1 MNMNM
6 EQIVLDMD
14 LERQAKKAWVDG
26 LEGTMPLT
34 TLDYTAPQNYVMRA
48 WGFRFSSDVQD
59 RGRAV
64 VYLKDRLHE
73 TFRHLPYLGGQ
84 FIHASEGE
92 LPRLVYPSNNQL
104 SNLDMFPNEVFS
116 SQDLDGSMF
125 YWTFDEILELGIPA
139 SCMDKHLLWL
149 LPTRDPEPGDACHPV
164 TLRVSFFKGGLI
176 LGFAFHRAIMDGVA
190 TTDFMNY
197 FAGALSP
204 PGHALALR
212 KVGFCQYTE
221 AAAKSTR
228 IVPWGLG
235 GYDFTIPPSPPVL
248 PTAVAKVFRIES
260 ASASALHELVQLVQR
275 DPPTPDRR
283 DHQATITDTL
293 CALVWLHITR
303 ARLFAGRIQPS
314 DTTCLSTAVNIRSRL
329 PDGTL
334 GATTEG
340 YIGNMWLRALAR
352 STVEDLVGGPNIA
365 SSLDLHPT
373 ASLVA
378 RAASL
383 IREAVYLLEQH
394 GALQRHVAV
403 AALAADPCNGNG
415 NEAWRAVTPPDVDAA
430 VRRVISRHT
439 TGVDISVGVALGGD
453 VEFDIPGVVG
463 GKGKAAW
470 VRRAYTPNAGAVAFL
485 PRVGGTK
492 GDADWEVWIALPE
505 EEMNILESRNELGE
519 WLNGPPA

>member
-1 MNMNM
+1 MNMTM

-34 TLDYTAPQNYVMRA
+34 PLDYTAPQNYIMRA

-139 SCMDKHLLWL
+139 ACMDKHLLWL
-149 LPTRDPEPGDACHPV
+149 LPIRDPGPGDACHPV

-176 LGFAFHRAIMDGVA
+176 LGFAFYHAIMDGVA
-190 TTDFMNY
+190 TTDFMNS

-204 PGHALALR
+204 PAHSLAER
-212 KVGFCQYTE
+212 KIGFCNHAD

-235 GYDFTIPPSPPVL
+235 GCDFTIPPSPPVL
-248 PTAVAKVFRIES
+248 PTAVAKV
-260 ASASALHELVQLVQR
+260 
-275 DPPTPDRR
+275 
-283 DHQATITDTL
+283 
-293 CALVWLHITR
+293 
-303 ARLFAGRIQPS
+303 GR
-314 DTTCLSTAVNIRSRL
+314 
-329 PDGTL
+329 
-334 GATTEG
+334 
-340 YIGNMWLRALAR
+340 
-352 STVEDLVGGPNIA
+352 PNIA

-439 TGVDISVGVALGGD
+439 TGVDISVGVALGDD

-470 VRRAYTPNAGAVAFL
+470 VRRAYAPNAGAVAFL

-505 EEMNILESRNELGE
+505 EEMNILEGRNELGE
-519 WLNGPPA
+519 WLSGPPA